1 MTSSIDIYLC
11 LGYLLAWIITFI
23 WYHIKRFAL
32 DAGSVIIGMQIIYAI
47 FSVLT
52 LTDELFSMAFEELH
66 FFPYLYL
73 YSMMMIAIGPI
84 IYDHIHPTFKIAQ
97 PHTRILSILSI
108 IIIATA
114 LIQIPDIVHNAS
126 TGVLALLTDTDAG
139 KNAYDEQVEAVAESG
154 KAIRNLPAII
164 YNALSDLIPFILF
177 YFLTTRKKNH
187 ILITGLLVSVF
198 IGLMLAVSRGQR
210 GGIIISFLT
219 AVGAYF
225 LFRRYISRKINILI
239 QGIGITCILLITVP
253 VIAITISR
261 FGKKAAGVGGYVN
274 WYIGQGSIYFN
285 NYGLDAGG
293 TRNGERTFNLV
304 KRLFD
309 SNTPKNFVERR
320 EKYSHLKIEDYFF
333 TTVVGGFTRDFGP
346 YIPVA
351 IFLTFSYVLLKGIRP
366 REGEYQ
372 LHQVLLLYFAVCISL
387 QGGMTLFSYSDSG
400 NLRIVMFGLLYG
412 YLRYHKSLLERYPL
426 LNKTSLLG
434 DRDDSRKSLP
444 HLDRIK
450 EDETNNS

>member
-177 YFLTTRKKNH
+177 YFFFGSLRPLCLWLSFFEKQPDKIICIDRHENADICRSCNQNRK
-187 ILITGLLVSVF
+187 
-198 IGLMLAVSRGQR
+198 
-210 GGIIISFLT
+210 
-219 AVGAYF
+219 
-225 LFRRYISRKINILI
+225 
-239 QGIGITCILLITVP
+239 P
-253 VIAITISR
+253 VI
-261 FGKKAAGVGGYVN
+261 N
-274 WYIGQGSIYFN
+274 
-285 NYGLDAGG
+285 
-293 TRNGERTFNLV
+293 
-304 KRLFD
+304 
-309 SNTPKNFVERR
+309 
-320 EKYSHLKIEDYFF
+320 
-333 TTVVGGFTRDFGP
+333 VVGIYVD
-346 YIPVA
+346 A
-351 IFLTFSYVLLKGIRP
+351 SECTFHDKNGQSRN
-366 REGEYQ
+366 RE
-372 LHQVLLLYFAVCISL
+372 
-387 QGGMTLFSYSDSG
+387 
-400 NLRIVMFGLLYG
+400 
-412 YLRYHKSLLERYPL
+412 
-426 LNKTSLLG
+426 
-434 DRDDSRKSLP
+434 
-444 HLDRIK
+444 
-450 EDETNNS
+450 

>member
-225 LFRRYISRKINILI
+225 LFRRYISR
-239 QGIGITCILLITVP
+239 
-253 VIAITISR
+253 
-261 FGKKAAGVGGYVN
+261 
-274 WYIGQGSIYFN
+274 
-285 NYGLDAGG
+285 
-293 TRNGERTFNLV
+293 
-304 KRLFD
+304 
-309 SNTPKNFVERR
+309 
-320 EKYSHLKIEDYFF
+320 
-333 TTVVGGFTRDFGP
+333 
-346 YIPVA
+346 
-351 IFLTFSYVLLKGIRP
+351 
-366 REGEYQ
+366 
-372 LHQVLLLYFAVCISL
+372 
-387 QGGMTLFSYSDSG
+387 
-400 NLRIVMFGLLYG
+400 
-412 YLRYHKSLLERYPL
+412 
-426 LNKTSLLG
+426 
-434 DRDDSRKSLP
+434 
-444 HLDRIK
+444 
-450 EDETNNS
+450 